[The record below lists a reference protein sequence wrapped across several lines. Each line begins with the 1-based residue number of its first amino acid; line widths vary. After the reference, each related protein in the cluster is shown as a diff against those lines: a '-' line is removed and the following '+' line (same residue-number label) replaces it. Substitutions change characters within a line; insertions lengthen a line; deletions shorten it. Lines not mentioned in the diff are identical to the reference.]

1 MLHDQIVDILLS
13 RASTPEQLSAP
24 SCPGV
29 YAFFLNCQDAIA
41 PFEVPT
47 NGLIYIGKSA
57 NLAQREF
64 DAT

>member
-1 MLHDQIVDILLS
+1 MHS
-13 RASTPEQLSAP
+13 FS
-24 SCPGV
+24 
-29 YAFFLNCQDAIA
+29 IA
-41 PFEVPT
+41 KMRSPFEVPT

>member
-1 MLHDQIVDILLS
+1 
-13 RASTPEQLSAP
+13 
-24 SCPGV
+24 V